1 MGPVLELL
9 HRDLGGN
16 VAIAARGNS
25 SVSEYEKTTTPNII
39 VDNSSGVLLN
49 TDMGAFEAIKRARLE
64 KRKAAELADRVTV
77 LENEMRELKEM
88 IGKT

>member
-1 MGPVLELL
+1 M
-9 HRDLGGN
+9 
-16 VAIAARGNS
+16 
-25 SVSEYEKTTTPNII
+25 SEYEKTTSPNII

-64 KRKAAELADRVTV
+64 KRKAAELVDRVTV

>member
-1 MGPVLELL
+1 ML
-9 HRDLGGN
+9 
-16 VAIAARGNS
+16 
-25 SVSEYEKTTTPNII
+25 SEYEKTTTPNII